1 MAQRQNSKTSRG
13 GAPEKRK
20 QTFSRY
26 TFPLHRINYVIIAV
40 SAMVIALGFLLIAG
54 GGSQN
59 GEFNPEIFSTT
70 RIVIGP
76 ALAFLGFIA
85 LGVGIMWGG
94 PGPKEKDAAGDGN
107 QEQG

>member
-1 MAQRQNSKTSRG
+1 MAHRQNNKLSRDT
-13 GAPEKRK
+13 APEKRK
-20 QTFSRY
+20 QTFTRY
-26 TFPLHRINYVIIAV
+26 IFPLHRINYVIMAASAV
-40 SAMVIALGFLLIAG
+40 MIALGFLLIAG
-54 GGSQN
+54 GGSAN

-94 PGPKEKDAAGDGN
+94 PGPKEPDEAGESGR
-107 QEQG
+107 